1 MDEGSEGPTRA
12 EVLHLAGHGAQG
24 RLGCWA
30 GKPFLKRLSQVRE
43 ADLGRD
49 GSEGLGDL
57 LPVRRS
63 FGPEILPLGRWR
75 PGSDRVTGRDRFAEI
90 RLGQP
95 YLTLAFRDGVD
106 KNTAGLARWHVF
118 TGRADSRSAAVRV
131 THETPQAHRKD
142 RRCDTDNSLGASGRA
157 CAIMIGMNS
166 RFLGIAELVEAPS
179 VAVVVDVM
187 RAFTVAAWAF
197 AQGAEKIVL
206 AESLDD
212 ALALK
217 ARHPD
222 WVALKDGPPAPGFD
236 AVNSPGLLRSIDL
249 GGRTVVQKTTAGT
262 VGALAVKEAS
272 LVLCAS
278 FVVAE
283 ATARRLRTSK
293 SDSVT
298 FVVTGEDGQADEDLA
313 CAQYIARRVA
323 EAGTDAAEFLHR
335 AAESRAAAELA
346 EGVRQGVHP
355 DDVALCLELDRF
367 PFAMVAALED
377 SLMVLRPCAEASLT
391 DEASI

>member
-1 MDEGSEGPTRA
+1 MISM
-12 EVLHLAGHGAQG
+12 
-24 RLGCWA
+24 
-30 GKPFLKRLSQVRE
+30 
-43 ADLGRD
+43 
-49 GSEGLGDL
+49 
-57 LPVRRS
+57 
-63 FGPEILPLGRWR
+63 
-75 PGSDRVTGRDRFAEI
+75 
-90 RLGQP
+90 
-95 YLTLAFRDGVD
+95 
-106 KNTAGLARWHVF
+106 NT
-118 TGRADSRSAAVRV
+118 
-131 THETPQAHRKD
+131 
-142 RRCDTDNSLGASGRA
+142 
-157 CAIMIGMNS
+157 
-166 RFLGIAELVEAPS
+166 RFLGIADLVEAPP

-197 AQGAEKIVL
+197 AQGTEKIVL

-236 AVNSPGLLRSIDL
+236 LVNSPGLLRPVDL

-283 ATARRLRTSK
+283 ATARLLRARK

-298 FVVTGEDGQADEDLA
+298 FVVTGDDGQADEDLA
-313 CAQYIARRVA
+313 CAQYIARRAA
-323 EAGTDAAEFLHR
+323 EAPTDAAGFLHR
-335 AAESRAAAELA
+335 AAQSRAAAELA

-355 DDVALCLELDRF
+355 DDVALCLELNRF

-377 SLMVLRPCAEASLT
+377 SLMVLRPWAVPSLPG
-391 DEASI
+391 D

>member
-1 MDEGSEGPTRA
+1 MMGM
-12 EVLHLAGHGAQG
+12 
-24 RLGCWA
+24 
-30 GKPFLKRLSQVRE
+30 
-43 ADLGRD
+43 
-49 GSEGLGDL
+49 
-57 LPVRRS
+57 
-63 FGPEILPLGRWR
+63 
-75 PGSDRVTGRDRFAEI
+75 
-90 RLGQP
+90 
-95 YLTLAFRDGVD
+95 
-106 KNTAGLARWHVF
+106 
-118 TGRADSRSAAVRV
+118 DSRFV
-131 THETPQAHRKD
+131 
-142 RRCDTDNSLGASGRA
+142 
-157 CAIMIGMNS
+157 
-166 RFLGIAELVEAPS
+166 GIAELVEAPS

-206 AESLDD
+206 AESLHD

-222 WVALKDGPPAPGFD
+222 WAALKDGPPAPGFD
-236 AVNSPGLLRSIDL
+236 LVNSPGLLRSVDL

-262 VGALAVKEAS
+262 VGALAVKDAS
-272 LVLCAS
+272 LVLCAG

-283 ATARRLRTSK
+283 ATARLLRTRG

-313 CAQYIARRVA
+313 CAQYIARRA
-323 EAGTDAAEFLHR
+323 AGAGTDAAGFLRR

-377 SLMVLRPCAEASLT
+377 SLMVLRPCAVPPPADDSST
-391 DEASI
+391 

>member
-1 MDEGSEGPTRA
+1 MTGMDA
-12 EVLHLAGHGAQG
+12 
-24 RLGCWA
+24 
-30 GKPFLKRLSQVRE
+30 
-43 ADLGRD
+43 
-49 GSEGLGDL
+49 
-57 LPVRRS
+57 
-63 FGPEILPLGRWR
+63 
-75 PGSDRVTGRDRFAEI
+75 
-90 RLGQP
+90 
-95 YLTLAFRDGVD
+95 
-106 KNTAGLARWHVF
+106 
-118 TGRADSRSAAVRV
+118 
-131 THETPQAHRKD
+131 
-142 RRCDTDNSLGASGRA
+142 
-157 CAIMIGMNS
+157 
-166 RFLGIAELVEAPS
+166 RFLGIADLVEAPS

-206 AESLDD
+206 AESLDE

-222 WVALKDGPPAPGFD
+222 WVALKDGAPAPGFD
-236 AVNSPGLLRSIDL
+236 AVNSPGLMRSVDL

-283 ATARRLRTSK
+283 ATARLLRTRG

-313 CAQYIARRVA
+313 CAQYIARRGT
-323 EAGTDAAEFLHR
+323 EAGADAAEFLRR
-335 AAESRAAAELA
+335 AAESRAAVELA

-367 PFAMVAALED
+367 PFAMVATLED
-377 SLMVLRPCAEASLT
+377 SLMILRPCAMPSLT
-391 DEASI
+391 DDAPV